1 MDMREVDEL
10 FNGELRGFEHWFI
23 QRQRENGGEG
33 APLVGAERGILK
45 TYFLYATTVRRA
57 G

>member
-1 MDMREVDEL
+1 MREVDEL